1 MCLCVWF
8 ELIWGAVRGGYI
20 GVADGLGMSVRDGG
34 EGNKGGAI
42 MCARGGTCAGSF
54 EVSEKDC
61 CRLPGVIS
69 ELWSDLPY
77 SFPFFFKFN
86 RVFPLVDLERKR

>member
-1 MCLCVWF
+1 M
-8 ELIWGAVRGGYI
+8 
-20 GVADGLGMSVRDGG
+20 RDGG

-86 RVFPLVDLERKR
+86 RVFPLVDLERKRWWDW